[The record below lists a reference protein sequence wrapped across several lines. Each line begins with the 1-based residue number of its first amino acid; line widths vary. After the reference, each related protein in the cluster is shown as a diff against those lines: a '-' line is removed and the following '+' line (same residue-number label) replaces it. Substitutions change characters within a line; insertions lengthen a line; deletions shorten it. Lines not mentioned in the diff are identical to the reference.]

1 MHTDSIPI
9 DDPLAT
15 ELAINML
22 QSGGVIAFP
31 TDTIYGVAALVHNT
45 TAIQKLFSIKGR
57 DQNKAIA
64 VLIGSLTQFEHVGNL
79 SAVNNDDQVNDALT
93 LAHHFWPG
101 ALTLVVPRH
110 PGLPEILSPLPTIG
124 VRMPDYQPL
133 QELLERTGPLATTSA
148 NLSGGANPTSAQ
160 QVLEQLDGRID
171 LLFDGGETPGPIP
184 STVVDCTHKR
194 SVVLRQG
201 AIPTALLQDQV
212 PNLLSCPP

>member
-1 MHTDSIPI
+1 MSTDTIPI
-9 DDPLAT
+9 DDPRAT
-15 ELAINML
+15 EQAIHVL

-31 TDTIYGVAALVHNT
+31 TDTIYGVAALVNNPI
-45 TAIQKLFSIKGR
+45 AIQKLFSIKGR

-64 VLIGSLTQFEHVGNL
+64 VLIGSLKQFEYVGNL
-79 SAVNNDDQVNDALT
+79 SAIINNDQVNDALT
-93 LAHHFWPG
+93 LARHFWPG

-160 QVLEQLDGRID
+160 QVLDHLDGRID
-171 LLFDGGETPGPIP
+171 LLLDGGDTPGAIP
-184 STVVDCTHKR
+184 STVVDCTHAR

-201 AIPTALLQDQV
+201 AIPTALLQDQL
-212 PNLLSCPP
+212 PDLLSSPP